1 MKITL
6 HRPNQIGG
14 CITEI
19 ESSKG
24 TKIFIDLGHNLPRG
38 NEEAPDEYASIE
50 AIAELTKGAKAIF
63 YTHIHG
69 DHIELFK
76 YAPEGI
82 DQYVGP
88 LAHKLM
94 VAKYKHMTYADDLKE
109 NSLLYLKKLEPFKK
123 YHKGWNITID
133 DIIVT
138 PFQVSHSASDSYMLR
153 VKCDGKTVLHTG
165 DFRGHGY
172 MGEGIYKVIDKY
184 HIAGHVDILITEGTN
199 VDNNGKSMRPE
210 SVLKEEFKGVFQQ
223 YKNTFIICSSTDADR
238 LESIYSANKESVRRP
253 FIVDTYQKEI
263 IGLIAQQAEEGRRL
277 YHFGPYK
284 IYGYDPKVEKMDYMM
299 RRHGFVMLI
308 RRSEKFQSYLDKI
321 LPNCKPEETCL
332 VYSQFHGYID
342 KREDNTAFNQDLYD
356 FVDQF
361 RKKGF
366 TIKEDLHTSGHA
378 SKQDLVRL
386 CEQVNPQVIV
396 PIHKDENADFASIL
410 PKELKRRVCEYE
422 YSKDEVDIYFD
433 PPQRYHASC
442 WCEAMGATAKV
453 YRLYSKGTNK

>member
-38 NEEAPDEYASIE
+38 DEEAPDEYASIE

-76 YAPEGI
+76 YVPEGI

-109 NSLLYLKKLEPFKK
+109 NSLLCLKKLEPFKK

-172 MGEGIYKVIDKY
+172 MGEGIYKVIDKF
-184 HIAGHVDILITEGTN
+184 HIAGHVDVLITEGTN
-199 VDNNGKSMRPE
+199 IDSKGKSMRHE
-210 SVLKEEFKGVFQQ
+210 KELKKEFMDLFHK

-238 LESIYSANKESVRRP
+238 LESIYSADRDGAKRP
-253 FIVDTYQKEI
+253 FIVDSYQKELLQI
-263 IGLIAQQAEEGRRL
+263 ISEYAENGRQL
-277 YHFGPYK
+277 YHFGRQK
-284 IYGYDPKVEKMDYMM
+284 IYSYNPENWKMDYMM
-299 RRHGFVMLI
+299 KKYGFVMLI
-308 RRSEKFQSYLDKI
+308 RNSPKFQGYLDKI
-321 LPNCKPEETCL
+321 LKFCKPEETCL
-332 VYSQFHGYID
+332 VYSMFHGYID
-342 KREDNTAFNQDLYD
+342 NSEGNTAFNPLTFR
-356 FVDQF
+356 FVEQF
-361 RKKGF
+361 RERGCV
-366 TIKEDLHTSGHA
+366 IKEREHTSGHA
-378 SKQDLVRL
+378 SKQDLIRL
-386 CEQVNPQVIV
+386 CQQVNPEIIV
-396 PIHKDENADFASIL
+396 PIHKDENADIMSIL
-410 PKELKRRVCEYE
+410 PNELKSKVREYHYGKNGIE
-422 YSKDEVDIYFD
+422 IVFD
-433 PPQRYHASC
+433 PPQKYHASC
-442 WCEAMGATAKV
+442 CCDAMGAT
-453 YRLYSKGTNK
+453 SKGYYLYGEAKK